1 MMAAKNLRLHTDTI
15 FDGLLSD
22 GFFVG
27 LLILLFL
34 AVLLLV
40 DPHTA
45 QTTLDSIR
53 KAVISTFD
61 SYLMWTANIIVVF
74 IV

>member
-1 MMAAKNLRLHTDTI
+1 MAAKNLRLHADTI

-34 AVLLLV
+34 AIIFLMYNYF
-40 DPHTA
+40 
-45 QTTLDSIR
+45 R
-53 KAVISTFD
+53 KK
-61 SYLMWTANIIVVF
+61 
-74 IV
+74 

>member
-1 MMAAKNLRLHTDTI
+1 LFSCFSKSLSLTFKITTLMMAAKNLRLHTDTI

-34 AVLLLV
+34 AIIFLMYNYF
-40 DPHTA
+40 
-45 QTTLDSIR
+45 R
-53 KAVISTFD
+53 KK
-61 SYLMWTANIIVVF
+61 
-74 IV
+74 